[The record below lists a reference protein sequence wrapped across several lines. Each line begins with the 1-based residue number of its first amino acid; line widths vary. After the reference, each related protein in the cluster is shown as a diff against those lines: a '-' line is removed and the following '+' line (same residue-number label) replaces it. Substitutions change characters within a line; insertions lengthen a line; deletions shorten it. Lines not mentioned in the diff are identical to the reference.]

1 MQLPDMNLLVALDA
15 LLDEGSVVGAARR
28 MNLSPA
34 AMSRTL
40 TRVREALGDPILVR
54 AGRGLVPTPKALEL
68 RAQVRDLVE
77 QAALLFRSADEVD
90 LGTLRQR
97 FSVRANDFFVGVY
110 GGRLIDTLNRQAPHC
125 ELRFVPEG
133 DGDDEALREGRIDLM
148 ISNTRPRTPE
158 VKVQNLF
165 TTHFVGLV
173 REGHPLL
180 EGEITA
186 ERYASFSHISMSR
199 RGIARGPIDTALN
212 ALGLERRVAL
222 IAPSFHAAMFVLPD
236 SDLILPV
243 PKEALLSISRLGL
256 RLRSFTLPIALP
268 TLMLTQAWHPRYD
281 KDPAHRWLRE
291 AVRASCA
298 DTWRASQPPSDT

>member
-40 TRVREALGDPILVR
+40 TRIREAVGDPILVR

-68 RAQVRDLVE
+68 QGQVRNVVE

-90 LGTLRQR
+90 LSTLRRR

-110 GGRLIDTLNRQAPHC
+110 GGRLFDTMERMAPHC

-133 DGDDEALREGRIDLM
+133 DSDDEALREGRLDLRVG
-148 ISNTRPRTPE
+148 NTMPITPE

-165 TTHFVGLV
+165 STTFVGLA
-173 REGHPLL
+173 REGHPLFD
-180 EGEITA
+180 EEITA
-186 ERYASFSHISMSR
+186 ARFASYSHISISR

-212 ALGLERRVAL
+212 AQGLERRVAM
-222 IAPSFHAAMFVLPD
+222 IAPGFHGAMFMLPD

-243 PKEALLSISRLGL
+243 PKEALYSAHRLKLPLRAWFHAAICAPGL
-256 RLRSFTLPIALP
+256 CRKLRGHLARS
-268 TLMLTQAWHPRYD
+268 
-281 KDPAHRWLRE
+281 PAHLI
-291 AVRASCA
+291 
-298 DTWRASQPPSDT
+298 TPI

>member
-1 MQLPDMNLLVALDA
+1 MQLPDLNLLVALDA

-40 TRVREALGDPILVR
+40 TRIREAVGDPILVR

-68 RAQVRDLVE
+68 RNQVRAVVE
-77 QAALLFRSADEVD
+77 QAARVFRSADQVD
-90 LGTLRQR
+90 LRTLRRR
-97 FSVRANDFFVGVY
+97 FNIRANDFFVGVY
-110 GGRLIDTLNRQAPHC
+110 GGRLFAAMDREAPHC

-133 DGDDEALREGRIDLM
+133 DADDEALREGRIDLR
-148 ISNTRPRTPE
+148 ISNSRPQTPE

-165 TTHFVGLV
+165 STTFVGLA
-173 REGHPLL
+173 REDHPLFD
-180 EGEITA
+180 GEITA
-186 ERYASFSHISMSR
+186 ERFAGFAHISMSR

-212 ALGLERRVAL
+212 EMGLERRVAV
-222 IAPSFHAAMFVLPD
+222 IAPSFHAAMFALPD

-243 PKEALLSISRLGL
+243 PKETISSVTRLGL
-256 RLRSFTLPIALP
+256 RLRAFDLPIPLS

-281 KDPAHRWLRE
+281 KDPAHKWLRE
-291 AVRASCA
+291 TLKSTC
-298 DTWRASQPPSDT
+298 DETWSQAQPR

>member
-68 RAQVRDLVE
+68 RSQVRDVVE
-77 QAALLFRSADEVD
+77 QAAMLFRSADKVD
-90 LGTLRQR
+90 LRTLRRR
-97 FSVRANDFFVGVY
+97 FNVRANDFFVGVY

-125 ELRFVPEG
+125 ELRFVPVG

-148 ISNTRPRTPE
+148 VSNTRPGTPE

-165 TTHFVGLV
+165 ATHFVGLV

-186 ERYASFSHISMSR
+186 ERFAGFSHISMSR

-212 ALGLERRVAL
+212 GLGLERRVAL

-243 PKEALLSISRLGL
+243 PKEALLSVTRLGL
-256 RLRSFTLPIALP
+256 RLSSFTLPIPLP

-291 AVRASCA
+291 TLKASC
-298 DTWRASQPPSDT
+298 DETWLAAQPS

>member
-40 TRVREALGDPILVR
+40 TRIREAIGDPILVR
-54 AGRGLVPTPKALEL
+54 AGRGLVPTPKALAL
-68 RAQVRDLVE
+68 RDQVRDVVE
-77 QAALLFRSADEVD
+77 QAALLFRSADDVD
-90 LGTLRQR
+90 MSTLRRR
-97 FSVRANDFFVGVY
+97 FNVRANDFFVGVY
-110 GGRLIDTLNRQAPHC
+110 GGHLIDTLDRQAPHC

-133 DGDDEALREGRIDLM
+133 DGDDEALREGRIDLR
-148 ISNTRPRTPE
+148 ISNTRPLTPE

-165 TTHFVGLV
+165 STTFVGLV
-173 REGHPLL
+173 RENHPLL
-180 EGEITA
+180 DGEITP
-186 ERYASFSHISMSR
+186 ERFASFSHISMSR
-199 RGIARGPIDTALN
+199 RGLARGPIDTALN
-212 ALGLERRVAL
+212 ALGLERRVTL

-243 PKEALLSISRLGL
+243 PKEALLSVTRLGL
-256 RLRSFTLPIALP
+256 RLQSFALPVPLP

-291 AVRASCA
+291 TLKRCCDETWQAAQPASG
-298 DTWRASQPPSDT
+298 

>member
-1 MQLPDMNLLVALDA
+1 MQLPDLNLLVALDA

-40 TRVREALGDPILVR
+40 TRIREAVGDPILVR

-68 RAQVRDLVE
+68 HNQVRAVVE
-77 QAALLFRSADEVD
+77 QAARVFRSADQVD
-90 LGTLRQR
+90 LRTLRRR
-97 FSVRANDFFVGVY
+97 FNIRANDFFVGVY
-110 GGRLIDTLNRQAPHC
+110 GGRLFAAMDREAPHC

-133 DGDDEALREGRIDLM
+133 DADDEALREGRIDLR
-148 ISNTRPRTPE
+148 ISNSRPQTPE

-165 TTHFVGLV
+165 STTFVGLA
-173 REGHPLL
+173 REDHPLFD
-180 EGEITA
+180 GEITA
-186 ERYASFSHISMSR
+186 ERFAGFAHISMSR

-212 ALGLERRVAL
+212 EMGLERRVAV
-222 IAPSFHAAMFVLPD
+222 IAPSFHAAMFALPD

-243 PKEALLSISRLGL
+243 PKETISSVTRLGL
-256 RLRSFTLPIALP
+256 RLRAFDLPIPLS

-281 KDPAHRWLRE
+281 KDPAHNWLRE
-291 AVRASCA
+291 TLTSTC
-298 DTWRASQPPSDT
+298 DETWSQAQPR

>member
-1 MQLPDMNLLVALDA
+1 MQLPDINLLVALDA

-40 TRVREALGDPILVR
+40 TRIREAIGDPILVR

-68 RAQVRDLVE
+68 RSQVRDVVE
-77 QAALLFRSADEVD
+77 QAALLFRSTTEVD
-90 LGTLRQR
+90 LRTLRRR
-97 FSVRANDFFVGVY
+97 FNVRANDFFVGVY

-148 ISNTRPRTPE
+148 ISNTPPQTPE

-165 TTHFVGLV
+165 STTYVGLV
-173 REGHPLL
+173 RENHPLL
-180 EGEITA
+180 DEEITA
-186 ERYASFSHISMSR
+186 ERFAAYPHISMSR
-199 RGIARGPIDTALN
+199 RGIARGPIDTALT
-212 ALGLERRVAL
+212 ALGLERRVPL
-222 IAPSFHAAMFVLPD
+222 ISHSFHAAMFVLPD

-243 PKEALLSISRLGL
+243 PKKETLLSVTRLGL
-256 RLRSFTLPIALP
+256 RLRSFALPISLP
-268 TLMLTQAWHPRYD
+268 TLVLTQAWHPRYD

-291 AVRASCA
+291 TLKANC
-298 DTWRASQPPSDT
+298 DETWHAAQPT

>member
-40 TRVREALGDPILVR
+40 ARVREALGDPILVR

-68 RAQVRDLVE
+68 RSQVRDVVE
-77 QAALLFRSADEVD
+77 QAAMLFRSADKVD
-90 LGTLRQR
+90 LRSLRRR
-97 FSVRANDFFVGVY
+97 FNVRANDFFVGVY

-148 ISNTRPRTPE
+148 VSNTRPRTPE

-165 TTHFVGLV
+165 ATHFVGLV

-186 ERYASFSHISMSR
+186 ERFAGFSHISMSR

-212 ALGLERRVAL
+212 GLGLERRVAL

-243 PKEALLSISRLGL
+243 PKEALLSVTRLGL
-256 RLRSFTLPIALP
+256 RLSSFTLPIPLP

-291 AVRASCA
+291 TLKASC
-298 DTWRASQPPSDT
+298 DETWLAAQPS

>member
-1 MQLPDMNLLVALDA
+1 MQLPDLNLLVALDA

-40 TRVREALGDPILVR
+40 TRIREAVGDPILVR

-68 RAQVRDLVE
+68 HNQVRAVVE
-77 QAALLFRSADEVD
+77 QAARVFRSADQVD
-90 LGTLRQR
+90 LRTLRRR
-97 FSVRANDFFVGVY
+97 FNIRANDFFVGVY
-110 GGRLIDTLNRQAPHC
+110 GGRLFAAMDREAPHC

-133 DGDDEALREGRIDLM
+133 DADDEALREGRIDLR
-148 ISNTRPRTPE
+148 ISNSRPQTPE

-165 TTHFVGLV
+165 STTFVGLA
-173 REGHPLL
+173 REDHPLFD
-180 EGEITA
+180 GEITA
-186 ERYASFSHISMSR
+186 ERFAGFAHISMSR

-212 ALGLERRVAL
+212 EMGLERRVAV
-222 IAPSFHAAMFVLPD
+222 IAPSFHAAMFALPD

-243 PKEALLSISRLGL
+243 PKETISSVTRLGL
-256 RLRSFTLPIALP
+256 RVRAFDLPIPLS

-281 KDPAHRWLRE
+281 KDPAHKWLRE
-291 AVRASCA
+291 TLKSTC
-298 DTWRASQPPSDT
+298 DETWSQAQPR

>member
-1 MQLPDMNLLVALDA
+1 MQLPDMNLLVTLDA

-40 TRVREALGDPILVR
+40 TRIREAIGDPILVR

-68 RAQVRDLVE
+68 REQVRDVVE

-90 LGTLRQR
+90 LGSLRRR
-97 FSVRANDFFVGVY
+97 FSIRANDFFVGVY
-110 GGRLIDTLNRQAPHC
+110 GGKLFDTLERQAPHC

-133 DGDDEALREGRIDLM
+133 DGDDEALREGRIDLR
-148 ISNTRPRTPE
+148 ISNTRPLTPE

-165 TTHFVGLV
+165 STTFVGLV
-173 REGHPLL
+173 REGHPLFD
-180 EGEITA
+180 EEITA
-186 ERYASFSHISMSR
+186 ERFAAFPHISMSR
-199 RGIARGPIDTALN
+199 RGFARGPIDTALS
-212 ALGLERRVAL
+212 ALGLERRVPL

-243 PKEALLSISRLGL
+243 PKETLLSVKRLGL
-256 RLRSFTLPIALP
+256 RLRSFALPVPLP
-268 TLMLTQAWHPRYD
+268 TLVLTQAWHPRYD
-281 KDPAHRWLRE
+281 KDPAHKWFRDTLK
-291 AVRASCA
+291 ASCSE
-298 DTWRASQPPSDT
+298 TWLAAQPS